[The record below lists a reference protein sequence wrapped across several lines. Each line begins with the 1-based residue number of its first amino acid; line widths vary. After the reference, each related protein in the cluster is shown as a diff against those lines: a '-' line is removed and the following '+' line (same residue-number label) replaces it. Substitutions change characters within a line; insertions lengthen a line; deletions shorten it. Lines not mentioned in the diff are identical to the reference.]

1 MALGGTVNL
10 IFLEKNLTDNSTAII
25 WALVT
30 AAMLAFQGVA
40 TARPLRHIGI
50 LAASLLTNV
59 VNVIV
64 LGTLGVYFYVEGQ
77 MNFVGMAWF
86 ALLGITA
93 YSYGRFVYYKALFTI
108 GPPRLTTM
116 MSIAPL
122 LSLGLAVLFLGER
135 PGLAVLTGTF
145 LVFMGVVFVSYEPSE
160 KGWFHKGILW
170 GFASALSLGMSAF
183 IRKKGL
189 AAFPDPMLT
198 VAWANCI
205 GAIVLFSLRPLVP
218 AELFRWGGRST
229 IIAMVLLGVLNSANQ
244 VFMNIAI
251 KLGDVSVVTPIIT
264 SSPIFSIFFTAIF
277 LRGFE
282 RIRPAMI
289 FGVFFTV
296 GGMVLIV
303 LGR

>member
-1 MALGGTVNL
+1 M
-10 IFLEKNLTDNSTAII
+10 TDNSTAII
-25 WALVT
+25 WALLT
-30 AAMLAFQGVA
+30 AAMLALQGVA

-50 LAASLLTNV
+50 LAASLLTNI
-59 VNVIV
+59 VNVVV
-64 LGTLGVYFYVEGQ
+64 LGLLGAYYYVDGQ
-77 MNFVGMAWF
+77 MTVVGMGWF
-86 ALLGITA
+86 ALLGISA

-116 MSIAPL
+116 MSTAPL

-135 PGLAVLTGTF
+135 PGPAVLFGTF
-145 LVFMGVVFVSYEPSE
+145 LVIMGVVFVSYEPSE

-189 AAFPDPMLT
+189 ASFPDPILT
-198 VAWANCI
+198 VAWANFV
-205 GAIVLFSLRPLVP
+205 GAIVLSSLRPLVP

-229 IIAMVLLGVLNSANQ
+229 IIAIILLGVLNSANQ

-251 KLGDVSVVTPIIT
+251 KMGDVSVVTPIIA
-264 SSPIFSIFFTAIF
+264 SSPIFSIFFTALF

-282 RIRPAMI
+282 RVRPAMV

-296 GGMVLIV
+296 GGMVFIV

>member
-1 MALGGTVNL
+1 MTAVLLAL
-10 IFLEKNLTDNSTAII
+10 
-25 WALVT
+25 
-30 AAMLAFQGVA
+30 QGVA

-64 LGTLGVYFYVEGQ
+64 LGLLGAFYYVEGQ
-77 MNFVGMAWF
+77 MSLVGMAWF
-86 ALLGITA
+86 ALLGISA

-108 GPPRLTTM
+108 GPPRLMTM
-116 MSIAPL
+116 MSTAPF
-122 LSLGLAVLFLGER
+122 LSLVLAVLFLGEQ
-135 PGLAVLTGTF
+135 PGLAVLIGT
-145 LVFMGVVFVSYEPSE
+145 LMVILGVISVSYEPSE

-170 GFASALSLGMSAF
+170 GFASAISLGLSTV
-183 IRKKGL
+183 IRKKGI
-189 AAFPDPMLT
+189 AAFPDPILT
-198 VAWANCI
+198 VAWANLV
-205 GAIVLFSLRPLVP
+205 GAVVLSSLRPLVP

-229 IIAMVLLGVLNSANQ
+229 VIAIALLGVLNSVNQ

-251 KLGDVSVVTPIIT
+251 KLGDVSVVTPIIA
-264 SSPIFSIFFTAIF
+264 SSPIFSIIFTSIF

-282 RIRPAMI
+282 RVRPAMV

-296 GGMVLIV
+296 GGMILIV